1 VTAVAAAS
9 VAGFLWLVA
18 ASLMGRLRQERS
30 AARFWLCATVVE
42 LAVSASLFLPAVAAV
57 VDRHLPMPLADPLA
71 RTAALLAAFSGQ
83 MVAQVLIAPGRGGL
97 RRHRARLAVLAAALI
112 AMWVC
117 FAMAQPHVV
126 SQAGQLRSVS
136 AWAAAY
142 LVAFLAYLASAV
154 VDLLVRSHRF
164 AGTAEPTLALGLRI
178 TAAGYVVVL
187 GYVVLKVLGALSAAT
202 GQVPRSGLL
211 VTAPPL
217 LAVTA
222 GALTVLGAAW
232 LAVGR
237 AVRVGVSS
245 LQHYRACRELY
256 PLWASVTSRV
266 PGITLDSSGGRVRDG
281 LRLLDPGRLVYRR
294 VIELQDA
301 HLALVESVS
310 EALIEQARR
319 DAVSAGR
326 VGVDAAAYVEAT
338 ALHAALVLE
347 SPTLSRSAW
356 ADPDRPV
363 GGSLADEVAWWL
375 LVSRDFRRLSAPLG
389 ATTRVGG

>member
-1 VTAVAAAS
+1 
-9 VAGFLWLVA
+9 
-18 ASLMGRLRQERS
+18 M
-30 AARFWLCATVVE
+30 ARFWLCATVVE
-42 LAVSASLFLPAVAAV
+42 LAVSASLFLPPVAAV
-57 VDRHLPMPLADPLA
+57 VDRHLPTPLADPLA

-83 MVAQVLIAPGRGGL
+83 MVAQVLIAPGRGAL

-117 FAMAQPHVV
+117 FAMTEPYAV
-126 SQAGQLRSVS
+126 SAGQLTSVS

-142 LVAFLAYLASAV
+142 LLAFLAYLASAV
-154 VDLLVRSHRF
+154 SDLLVRSHRF
-164 AGTAEPTLALGLRI
+164 ARTAESTLALGLRI

-187 GYVVLKVLGALSAAT
+187 GYVGLKVLGALSAAT
-202 GQVPRSGLL
+202 GHVPRSGLL

-222 GALTVLGAAW
+222 GALTVLGASW

-301 HLALVESVS
+301 HLALVENVS
-310 EALIEQARR
+310 EAIIEQARR
-319 DAVSAGR
+319 NAVSAGR

-338 ALHAALVLE
+338 ALHAALVPE
-347 SPTLSRSAW
+347 SPTLSRLAW

-375 LVSRDFRRLSAPLG
+375 LVSQDFRRLSAPLG